1 MFCVQKFSS
10 EKREKKSKKSSQ
22 KSTSFFFFGDVS
34 STGRATCTRTAV
46 DNTDDFS
53 RPNTRVLQSLEQR
66 THHERVKNERMHE
79 TAFDSIAPV
88 LSFVLFSHP
97 SARENARAKV
107 NSHFS
112 SSSSSSNVENI
123 IHQGFLFHRARAS
136 CLKERERCTR
146 TIRTTLHHYTYRTL
160 TLLLETTFKRTDD
173 CATADWVTENMI
185 LCECVF

>member
-1 MFCVQKFSS
+1 VFCVQKFFFRK
-10 EKREKKSKKSSQ
+10 ERKKKQ
-22 KSTSFFFFGDVS
+22 KIKPKINVFFFFGDVS

-46 DNTDDFS
+46 DNTDDFP
-53 RPNTRVLQSLEQR
+53 RPNARVLPSLEQR

-112 SSSSSSNVENI
+112 HRRRHPTWKTSSIRDFSSTA
-123 IHQGFLFHRARAS
+123 RAR
-136 CLKERERCTR
+136 
-146 TIRTTLHHYTYRTL
+146 
-160 TLLLETTFKRTDD
+160 
-173 CATADWVTENMI
+173 V
-185 LCECVF
+185 V

>member
-1 MFCVQKFSS
+1 MRPKILFRKERKKKQKI
-10 EKREKKSKKSSQ
+10 KPKINV
-22 KSTSFFFFGDVS
+22 FFFFGDVS

-112 SSSSSSNVENI
+112 SSSSSNVENI

-146 TIRTTLHHYTYRTL
+146 TMRTTLHHYTYRTL

>member
-1 MFCVQKFSS
+1 M
-10 EKREKKSKKSSQ
+10 
-22 KSTSFFFFGDVS
+22 S

-46 DNTDDFS
+46 DNTDDFP

-136 CLKERERCTR
+136 CLKEREMHENNKNNSLPLYVPNFDASLGNDVQANGLRNSGLGNR
-146 TIRTTLHHYTYRTL
+146 EHY
-160 TLLLETTFKRTDD
+160 
-173 CATADWVTENMI
+173 V
-185 LCECVF
+185 CVSV

>member
-10 EKREKKSKKSSQ
+10 EKREKKAKNQAKNQ
-22 KSTSFFFFGDVS
+22 RLFFFFGDVS

-66 THHERVKNERMHE
+66 TQHERVKNERMHE

-97 SARENARAKV
+97 SKR
-107 NSHFS
+107 
-112 SSSSSSNVENI
+112 
-123 IHQGFLFHRARAS
+123 
-136 CLKERERCTR
+136 ERERAR
-146 TIRTTLHHYTYRTL
+146 ESQFAFLIVVVVIQRGKHHPSGISLSPRAREL
-160 TLLLETTFKRTDD
+160 FKRERD
-173 CATADWVTENMI
+173 AREQ
-185 LCECVF
+185 

>member
-1 MFCVQKFSS
+1 MSVLRPKILFRK
-10 EKREKKSKKSSQ
+10 ERKKSKKSSQ

-97 SARENARAKV
+97 SKR
-107 NSHFS
+107 
-112 SSSSSSNVENI
+112 
-123 IHQGFLFHRARAS
+123 
-136 CLKERERCTR
+136 ERERAR
-146 TIRTTLHHYTYRTL
+146 ESQFAFLIVVVVIQRGKHHPSGISLSPRAREL
-160 TLLLETTFKRTDD
+160 FKRERD
-173 CATADWVTENMI
+173 AREQ
-185 LCECVF
+185 